1 MVEADY
7 PFIIDPMPNLYFTRD
22 NFATMGH
29 GISLNHMYSVT
40 RQRETIFGQ
49 YIFDYHPRF
58 AGKEVPR
65 VYDRSESTRIEG
77 GDELILSKVV
87 AIGISQ
93 RTDAASIEKLREI
106 FLNKIRV

>member
-1 MVEADY
+1 MLEIDDNEELIQKRLRHSKQELPKYEQEFLTDMVEADY

-49 YIFDYHPRF
+49 YILIIILVSLEKRF
-58 AGKEVPR
+58 L
-65 VYDRSESTRIEG
+65 ESMIVQNQP
-77 GDELILSKVV
+77 ELKV
-87 AIGISQ
+87 AM
-93 RTDAASIEKLREI
+93 
-106 FLNKIRV
+106 N

>member
-58 AGKEVPR
+58 AGKR
-65 VYDRSESTRIEG
+65 FLESMIVQNQP
-77 GDELILSKVV
+77 ELKV
-87 AIGISQ
+87 AM
-93 RTDAASIEKLREI
+93 
-106 FLNKIRV
+106 N

>member
-1 MVEADY
+1 
-7 PFIIDPMPNLYFTRD
+7 MPNLYFTRD

-40 RQRETIFGQ
+40 RQRETILGNTFL
-49 YIFDYHPRF
+49 IIILVFF
-58 AGKEVPR
+58 GKEVPR

-77 GDELILSKVV
+77 GDELILSKEVV

-106 FLNKIRV
+106 FLNKN

>member
-40 RQRETIFGQ
+40 RQRETILGNTF
-49 YIFDYHPRF
+49 
-58 AGKEVPR
+58 
-65 VYDRSESTRIEG
+65 
-77 GDELILSKVV
+77 
-87 AIGISQ
+87 
-93 RTDAASIEKLREI
+93 
-106 FLNKIRV
+106 